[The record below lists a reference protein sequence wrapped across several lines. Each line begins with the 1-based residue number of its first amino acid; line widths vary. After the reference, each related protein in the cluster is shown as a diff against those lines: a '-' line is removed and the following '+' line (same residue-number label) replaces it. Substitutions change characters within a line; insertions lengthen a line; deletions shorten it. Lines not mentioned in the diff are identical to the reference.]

1 MCCNDKNFC
10 LAIWFRVFDYQ
21 ESKEEKERRKRNKSQ
36 SNQPKCNSDVTH
48 NLPVVTSF
56 YFPWRFAVFLF
67 FWQIFFHLSSLFFC
81 CHEISYRLDFSF
93 RCEAT
98 FVSPRIIFF
107 IFVSVSCIRSGRW
120 IHQIHSGGQTSYKIR
135 QKCVDRRKPRAAMF
149 VVNFSPF
156 KSRASFARFSRA
168 WRMRVTN
175 SPARKLVPAT
185 FTLAFSLIRNP
196 TKCSYITGWCSSK
209 MLRII
214 FRLIVSVKTFNE
226 L

>member
-1 MCCNDKNFC
+1 MSLFFFFLRKIFLKAPTGTYLFCSLSKISTHFEELEVQSVLYHKYQLHISCAVIINFC
-10 LAIWFRVFDYQ
+10 LAIWFRIFDYP

-36 SNQPKCNSDVTH
+36 SDQPKCSSDVTH
-48 NLPVVTSF
+48 ITYLLWPRF

-107 IFVSVSCIRSGRW
+107 IFVSVSYIRSGRW

-135 QKCVDRRKPRAAMF
+135 QNMRRPKKA
-149 VVNFSPF
+149 
-156 KSRASFARFSRA
+156 SRCHICFEFFAF
-168 WRMRVTN
+168 
-175 SPARKLVPAT
+175 
-185 FTLAFSLIRNP
+185 
-196 TKCSYITGWCSSK
+196 
-209 MLRII
+209 
-214 FRLIVSVKTFNE
+214 
-226 L
+226 

>member
-1 MCCNDKNFC
+1 MQQRCNTWLTCCDLFFIF
-10 LAIWFRVFDYQ
+10 LGG
-21 ESKEEKERRKRNKSQ
+21 SQ
-36 SNQPKCNSDVTH
+36 SFSSSGRF
-48 NLPVVTSF
+48 SF
-56 YFPWRFAVFLF
+56 TWV
-67 FWQIFFHLSSLFFC
+67 LSFFC
-81 CHEISYRLDFSF
+81 CHEISYRLDLSF
-93 RCEAT
+93 RCKAT
-98 FVSPRIIFF
+98 FVSPRIVLF

-214 FRLIVSVKTFNE
+214 FLLIVSVKTFNE

>member
-1 MCCNDKNFC
+1 M
-10 LAIWFRVFDYQ
+10 
-21 ESKEEKERRKRNKSQ
+21 
-36 SNQPKCNSDVTH
+36 
-48 NLPVVTSF
+48 
-56 YFPWRFAVFLF
+56 
-67 FWQIFFHLSSLFFC
+67 
-81 CHEISYRLDFSF
+81 
-93 RCEAT
+93 
-98 FVSPRIIFF
+98 SPRIAFF

-175 SPARKLVPAT
+175 SPVRKLVPAT
-185 FTLAFSLIRNP
+185 FTLAFSLIRNA

-209 MLRII
+209 MLQTI
-214 FRLIVSVKTFNE
+214 FLLIVSISNSFPSAMNICFFRFQVYATMHMLSVANFQNGGQAK
-226 L
+226 

>member
-1 MCCNDKNFC
+1 MQQ
-10 LAIWFRVFDYQ
+10 R
-21 ESKEEKERRKRNKSQ
+21 
-36 SNQPKCNSDVTH
+36 CNS

-56 YFPWRFAVFLF
+56 LFSLEVPSLSLLLADFLSLEFSLFFAVTRFRID
-67 FWQIFFHLSSLFFC
+67 WIFRFDAKQPLCRRESSSLF
-81 CHEISYRLDFSF
+81 SF
-93 RCEAT
+93 L
-98 FVSPRIIFF
+98 SPGYAVAVEYIKYILVGKLLTKR
-107 IFVSVSCIRSGRW
+107 
-120 IHQIHSGGQTSYKIR
+120 
-135 QKCVDRRKPRAAMF
+135 CVDRKKPRAAIF
-149 VVNFSPF
+149 VLNFSPF

-185 FTLAFSLIRNP
+185 FTLAFSSIRNP